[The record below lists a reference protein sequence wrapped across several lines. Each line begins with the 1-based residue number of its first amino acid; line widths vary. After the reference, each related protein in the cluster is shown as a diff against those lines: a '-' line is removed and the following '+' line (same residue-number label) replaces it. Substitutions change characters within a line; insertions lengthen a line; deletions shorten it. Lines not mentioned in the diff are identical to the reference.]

1 MRSKLERLEAKRKKL
16 SRKYHKELI
25 KHYMANDTKAVKEC
39 LKRSIRFFLLR
50 RHRQCYLQ
58 RLQQETRGISLW

>member
-1 MRSKLERLEAKRKKL
+1 MRSKLERLEAKCKKL

-39 LKRSIRFFLLR
+39 LNSLYGSS
-50 RHRQCYLQ
+50 CYADTDSVIYKDFNKK
-58 RLQQETRGISLW
+58 QEV